1 MTYSFRT
8 ATPAVAPTH
17 SVNGPPAAEQGESRW
32 GCLANRLLSCS
43 RHFCRQSANP
53 NSGIVKHG
61 AAHGRRGI
69 VTDQR
74 IDADAALEIRIGPDA
89 LYHEHARLQP
99 VEALRMHDH
108 AAPRVTQ
115 LDLAAI

>member
-17 SVNGPPAAEQGESRW
+17 SVNGTPAAEQGESRW
-32 GCLANRLLSCS
+32 GCLANRLLSCN

-53 NSGIVKHG
+53 NGGIVKHR

-74 IDADAALEIRIGPDA
+74 VDADAVLKIRIGPDA
-89 LYHEHARLQP
+89 LHHDHTGLQAI
-99 VEALRMHDH
+99 EALRMNHH
-108 AAPRVTQ
+108 AA
-115 LDLAAI
+115 A